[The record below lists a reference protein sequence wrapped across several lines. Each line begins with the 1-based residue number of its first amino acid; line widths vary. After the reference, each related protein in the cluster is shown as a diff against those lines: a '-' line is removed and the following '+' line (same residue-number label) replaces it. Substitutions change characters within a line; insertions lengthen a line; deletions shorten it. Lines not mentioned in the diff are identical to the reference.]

1 MGSPR
6 QPRNLSTL
14 RLWQN
19 NRVSETLFGDPSQ
32 PPAASSSETQRT
44 DARTQRRHE
53 RTRNV
58 QQAVTN
64 AIDEHRRLGHPI
76 VVSRNGK
83 VQWLQPGEY

>member
-14 RLWQN
+14 ELWQN
-19 NRVSETLFGDPSQ
+19 NPVSETLSVDPSRS
-32 PPAASSSETQRT
+32 PATSSDETQRA

-83 VQWLQPGEY
+83 VLWLQPGEY

>member
-14 RLWQN
+14 ALWQN
-19 NRVSETLFGDPSQ
+19 NPVSETLSVDPSRS
-32 PPAASSSETQRT
+32 PETSSDETQRA
-44 DARTQRRHE
+44 DARTQRRLE

-83 VQWLQPGEY
+83 VLWLQPGEY